1 MAGTSRALTLKLLAD
16 IDNFTKNINKADDDV
31 SSFGDKITKFG
42 KVAGAAFLAAGAA
55 AGAYAVKI
63 GIDGVKAAIED
74 EKAQTRLAT
83 TLQNVTGATDTQI
96 AATEDY
102 IDKTQRAF
110 GVTDDKLRPSL
121 ERLARATGDVTKAQD
136 LQKIALDVSA
146 GSGKDLETVSNALGK
161 AYEGNTAA
169 LGKLGLGL
177 SSAQLKTMS
186 MDEITAKLSQ
196 TFAGQASI
204 QAETFAGK
212 MERLKIALNET
223 KENIG
228 FALLPILTDLAT
240 FVQDTIVP
248 AFDAFVQGFTG
259 KGQLNDGMTEAQKQA
274 FKLGETVKSAAKNFA
289 DLFATISGDGNSALN
304 GFITVLNAIASIAN
318 AVFIVIKEIAAAI
331 IQAANAAIAAR
342 NALLPGKNMPML
354 SIPQGTVANPNP
366 STALPG
372 LMSGSNVGTGTV
384 INLTVNGALDS
395 ESAARQIV
403 TILNNSSARG
413 TLGSAAFA

>member
-16 IDNFTKNINKADDDV
+16 IDNFTKNINKADNDV

-83 TLQNVTGATDTQI
+83 TLKNVTGATDAQI

-136 LQKIALDVSA
+136 LQKIALDVAA
-146 GSGKDLETVSNALGK
+146 GSGKDLEAVSNALGK

-186 MDEITAKLSQ
+186 MDEITTRLSQ

-228 FALLPILTDLAT
+228 FALLPMLTDLAT

-274 FKLGETVKSAAKNFA
+274 FKLGETVKAAAKNFA

-304 GFITVLNAIASIAN
+304 GFITVLNAIAKIAN
-318 AVFIVIKEIAAAI
+318 AVFIIIKEIAAAI

-354 SIPQGTVANPNP
+354 SLPQGTVANPTP

>member
-83 TLQNVTGATDTQI
+83 TLKNVTGATDAQI

-136 LQKIALDVSA
+136 LQKIALDVAA
-146 GSGKDLETVSNALGK
+146 GSGKDLEAVSNALGK

-186 MDEITAKLSQ
+186 MDEITTRLSQ

-228 FALLPILTDLAT
+228 FALLPMLTDLAT

-274 FKLGETVKSAAKNFA
+274 FKLGETVKAAAKNFA

-304 GFITVLNAIASIAN
+304 GFITVLNAIAKIAN
-318 AVFIVIKEIAAAI
+318 AVFIIIKEIAAAI

-354 SIPQGTVANPNP
+354 SLPQGTVANPTP

>member
-1 MAGTSRALTLKLLAD
+1 MAGSSRALTLKLLAD
-16 IDNFTKNINKADDDV
+16 INDFTKNINKADNEV
-31 SSFGDKITKFG
+31 STFGDKITKFG
-42 KVAGAAFLAAGAA
+42 KMAGKAFLAAGAA
-55 AGAYAVKI
+55 AGAYAIKI

-74 EKAQTRLAT
+74 EKAQIRLAT
-83 TLQNVTGATDTQI
+83 TLKNVTNATDAQV

-136 LQKIALDVSA
+136 LQKIALDVAA
-146 GSGKDLETVSNALGK
+146 GSGKDLEAVSNALGK

-196 TFAGQASI
+196 TFAGQATI

-228 FALLPILTDLAT
+228 FALLPMLESLAG
-240 FVQDTIVP
+240 FVQETIVP
-248 AFDAFVQGFTG
+248 AFDAFVLGFTG
-259 KGQLNDGMTEAQKQA
+259 KGQLNDGMTQSQELAYE
-274 FKLGETVKSAAKNFA
+274 LGEIVRETAKNFA
-289 DLFATISGDGNSALN
+289 DLFKIISTDGNSSLN
-304 GFITVLNAIASIAN
+304 GFIVVLKAIASIAN
-318 AVFIVIKEIAAAI
+318 AVFTIIKEIAAAI
-331 IQAANAAIAAR
+331 IVTANAAIRAK
-342 NALLPGKNMPML
+342 NALLPGKDTAEIK
-354 SIPQGTVANPNP
+354 IPSGTAFSP

-372 LMSGSNVGTGTV
+372 VMSGSSVGTGTV

-413 TLGSAAFA
+413 TLGSASFA